1 MIECESLKIGLLG
14 IPNMLKK
21 SFFYSFLIL
30 LCSGIIQH
38 AAAKQFLPDAPK
50 INAKAWIIVDADTG
64 YVIAENNADETLP
77 PASLAKMMTTYIT
90 SNEIK
95 ENRLKED
102 DLVLISDNA
111 WELGGAKTDGS
122 TMFLSPRSRVSVID
136 LMHGVIIQS
145 GNDAAIALAE
155 HISGGETAFAD
166 NMNFQAEQLGMTNTY
181 YANSTGLPAEG
192 MVTTARDL
200 TVIARAI
207 INEHPQYYS
216 IYSKKYFSHNNINQP
231 NRNRLLWRDSSIDGL
246 KTGHTQEAGYC
257 LVASSKRRGMRLISA
272 VLGAK
277 SDESRARESQ
287 KLFSYGFRHF
297 ETKKVYSTGEIIKEN
312 AALWYGEED
321 FLNLTVAE
329 DITLTYPRGERKNLA
344 AEIIVDNEIKA
355 PITAGQVLG
364 SLEVTLDGKSMVNV
378 PLVAEKDI
386 PQAGLLS
393 RIFDWILLF
402 FTQLIS

>member
-1 MIECESLKIGLLG
+1 
-14 IPNMLKK
+14 MLKK
-21 SFFYSFLIL
+21 SFLYSFIIL
-30 LCSGIIQH
+30 LFSGIAHH

-50 INAKAWIIVDADTG
+50 INAKAWILIDADTG

-90 SNEIK
+90 SKEIE

-122 TMFLSPRSRVSVID
+122 TMFLSPRSKVPVID
-136 LMHGVIIQS
+136 LMRGVIIQS

-155 HISGGETAFAD
+155 HINGGETAFAD
-166 NMNFQAEQLGMTNTY
+166 NMNFQAELLGMTNTY

-200 TVIARAI
+200 TQLAKAI
-207 INEHPQYYS
+207 INEHPKYYS
-216 IYSKKYFSHNNINQP
+216 IYSEKYFSHNNINQP

-246 KTGHTQEAGYC
+246 KTGHTEEAGYC

-297 ETKKVYSTGEIIKEN
+297 ETKQIYTVGEIIKEN
-312 AALWYGEED
+312 AALWYGAED
-321 FLNLTVAE
+321 FLNLTIADDV
-329 DITLTYPRGERKNLA
+329 TLTYPRGEKKNLA
-344 AEIIVDNEIKA
+344 AEITVDNEIKA

-364 SLEVTLDGKSMVNV
+364 SLEVTLDGKSLINV

-386 PQAGLLS
+386 AEAGFLS

>member
-1 MIECESLKIGLLG
+1 
-14 IPNMLKK
+14 MLKK
-21 SFFYSFLIL
+21 SFLYSFIIL
-30 LCSGIIQH
+30 LFSGIAHH
-38 AAAKQFLPDAPK
+38 AAAKQFLPDALK
-50 INAKAWIIVDADTG
+50 INAKAWILIDADTG

-90 SNEIK
+90 SKEIEK
-95 ENRLKED
+95 NRLKED

-122 TMFLSPRSRVSVID
+122 TMFLSPRSKVPVID
-136 LMHGVIIQS
+136 LMRGVIIQS

-166 NMNFQAEQLGMTNTY
+166 NMNFQAELLGMTNTY

-200 TVIARAI
+200 TQLAKAI
-207 INEHPQYYS
+207 INEHPKYYS
-216 IYSKKYFSHNNINQP
+216 IYSEKYFSHNNINQP

-246 KTGHTQEAGYC
+246 KTGHTEEAGYC

-277 SDESRARESQ
+277 SDEARARESQ

-297 ETKKVYSTGEIIKEN
+297 ETKQIYTVGEIIKEN
-312 AALWYGEED
+312 AALWYGAED
-321 FLNLTVAE
+321 FLNLTIADDV
-329 DITLTYPRGERKNLA
+329 TLTYPRGEKKNLA
-344 AEIIVDNEIKA
+344 AEITVDNEIKA

-364 SLEVTLDGKSMVNV
+364 SLEVSLNGKSLISV

-386 PQAGLLS
+386 AEAGFLS

>member
-1 MIECESLKIGLLG
+1 
-14 IPNMLKK
+14 MLKK
-21 SFFYSFLIL
+21 SFLFSFVV
-30 LCSGIIQH
+30 IICFGAIHH
-38 AAAKQFLPDAPK
+38 ATAKQFLPNAPD
-50 INAKAWIIVDADTG
+50 INAKAWILVDADTG
-64 YVIAENNADETLP
+64 HVIAENNADETLP

-95 ENRLKED
+95 EKRLKED

-122 TMFLSPRSRVSVID
+122 TMFLSPRSKVSVID

-181 YANSTGLPAEG
+181 YANATGLPAEG
-192 MVTTARDL
+192 MVTSARDL
-200 TVIARAI
+200 TIIAREI
-207 INEHPQYYS
+207 INNHPDYYS

-246 KTGHTQEAGYC
+246 KTGHTEEAGYC
-257 LVASSKRRGMRLISA
+257 LVASSKRRGMRLISV

-277 SDESRARESQ
+277 SDEARARESQ
-287 KLFSYGFRHF
+287 KLFSYGFRYY
-297 ETKKVYSTGEIIKEN
+297 ETKTVYKSGEVIKEN

-321 FLNLTVAE
+321 FLNLTVAD
-329 DITLTYPRGERKNLA
+329 DIILTYPRGEKKNLS
-344 AEIIVDNEIKA
+344 AEITLDNEIKA
-355 PITAGQVLG
+355 PISAGQILG
-364 SLEVTLDGKSMVNV
+364 NLEVSLGGKSLISV

-386 PQAGLLS
+386 AQAGFFS

-402 FTQLIS
+402 FTKLIS

>member
-1 MIECESLKIGLLG
+1 
-14 IPNMLKK
+14 MLKK
-21 SFFYSFLIL
+21 SFLFSFVVLI
-30 LCSGIIQH
+30 CSGAIHH
-38 AAAKQFLPDAPK
+38 ATAKQFLPDAPD
-50 INAKAWIIVDADTG
+50 INAKAWILVDADTG

-95 ENRLKED
+95 EKRLKED

-122 TMFLSPRSRVSVID
+122 TMFLSPRSKVSVID

-181 YANSTGLPAEG
+181 YANATGLPAEG
-192 MVTTARDL
+192 MVTSARDL
-200 TVIARAI
+200 TIIAREI
-207 INEHPQYYS
+207 INNHPDYYS

-246 KTGHTQEAGYC
+246 KTGHTEEAGYC
-257 LVASSKRRGMRLISA
+257 LVASSKRRGMRLISV

-277 SDESRARESQ
+277 SDEARARESQ
-287 KLFSYGFRHF
+287 KLFSYGFRYY
-297 ETKKVYSTGEIIKEN
+297 ETKTVYKSGEVIKEN

-321 FLNLTVAE
+321 FLNLTVAD
-329 DITLTYPRGERKNLA
+329 DIILTYPRGEKKNLS
-344 AEIIVDNEIKA
+344 AEITLDNEIKA
-355 PITAGQVLG
+355 PISAGQILG
-364 SLEVTLDGKSMVNV
+364 NLEVSLGGKSLISV

-386 PQAGLLS
+386 AQAGFFS

-402 FTQLIS
+402 FTKLIS

>member
-1 MIECESLKIGLLG
+1 
-14 IPNMLKK
+14 MLKK
-21 SFFYSFLIL
+21 SFLYSFLIIL
-30 LCSGIIQH
+30 FSGLAHH

-50 INAKAWIIVDADTG
+50 INAKAWILIDADTG

-90 SNEIK
+90 SKEIE

-122 TMFLSPRSRVSVID
+122 TMFLSPRSKVPVID
-136 LMHGVIIQS
+136 LMRGVIIQS

-155 HISGGETAFAD
+155 HINGGETAFAD
-166 NMNFQAEQLGMTNTY
+166 NMNFQAELLGMTNTY

-200 TVIARAI
+200 TQLAKAI
-207 INEHPQYYS
+207 INEHPKYYS
-216 IYSKKYFSHNNINQP
+216 IYSEKYFSHNNINQP

-246 KTGHTQEAGYC
+246 KTGHTEEAGYC
-257 LVASSKRRGMRLISA
+257 LVASSKRHGMRLISA

-297 ETKKVYSTGEIIKEN
+297 ETKQIYTVGEIVKEN
-312 AALWYGEED
+312 AALWYGAED
-321 FLNLTVAE
+321 FLNLTIADDV
-329 DITLTYPRGERKNLA
+329 TLTYPRGEKKNLA
-344 AEIIVDNEIKA
+344 AEITVDNEIKA

-364 SLEVTLDGKSMVNV
+364 SLEVTIDGKSLISV

-386 PQAGLLS
+386 AEAGFLS

>member
-1 MIECESLKIGLLG
+1 
-14 IPNMLKK
+14 MLKK
-21 SFFYSFLIL
+21 SFLYSFLIIL
-30 LCSGIIQH
+30 FSGLAHH

-50 INAKAWIIVDADTG
+50 INAKAWILIDADTG

-90 SNEIK
+90 SKEIE

-122 TMFLSPRSRVSVID
+122 TMFLSPRSKVPVID
-136 LMHGVIIQS
+136 LMRGVIIQS

-155 HISGGETAFAD
+155 HINGGETAFAD
-166 NMNFQAEQLGMTNTY
+166 NMNFQAELLGMTNTY

-200 TVIARAI
+200 TQLAKAI
-207 INEHPQYYS
+207 INEHPKYYS
-216 IYSKKYFSHNNINQP
+216 IYSEKYFSHNNINQP

-246 KTGHTQEAGYC
+246 KTGHTEEAGYC

-297 ETKKVYSTGEIIKEN
+297 ETKQIYTVGEIVKEN
-312 AALWYGEED
+312 AALWYGAED
-321 FLNLTVAE
+321 FLNLTIADDV
-329 DITLTYPRGERKNLA
+329 TLTYPRGEKKNLA
-344 AEIIVDNEIKA
+344 AEITVDNEIKA

-364 SLEVTLDGKSMVNV
+364 SLEVTLDGKSLISV

-386 PQAGLLS
+386 AEAGFLS

>member
-1 MIECESLKIGLLG
+1 
-14 IPNMLKK
+14 MLKK
-21 SFFYSFLIL
+21 SFLYSFLIIL
-30 LCSGIIQH
+30 FSGLAHH

-50 INAKAWIIVDADTG
+50 INAKAWILIDADTG

-90 SNEIK
+90 SKEIE

-122 TMFLSPRSRVSVID
+122 TMFLNPRSKVPVID
-136 LMHGVIIQS
+136 LMRGVIIQS

-155 HISGGETAFAD
+155 HINGGETAFAD
-166 NMNFQAEQLGMTNTY
+166 NMNFQAELLGMTNTY

-200 TVIARAI
+200 TQLAKAI
-207 INEHPQYYS
+207 INEHPKYYS
-216 IYSKKYFSHNNINQP
+216 IYSEKYFSHNNINQP

-246 KTGHTQEAGYC
+246 KTGHTEEAGYC

-297 ETKKVYSTGEIIKEN
+297 ETKQIYTVGEIVKEN
-312 AALWYGEED
+312 AALWYGAED
-321 FLNLTVAE
+321 FLNLTIADDV
-329 DITLTYPRGERKNLA
+329 TLTYPRGEKKNLA
-344 AEIIVDNEIKA
+344 AEITVDNEIKA

-364 SLEVTLDGKSMVNV
+364 SLEVTLDGKSLISV

-386 PQAGLLS
+386 AEAGFLS

>member
-1 MIECESLKIGLLG
+1 
-14 IPNMLKK
+14 MLKK
-21 SFFYSFLIL
+21 SFLYSFLIIL
-30 LCSGIIQH
+30 FSGLAHH

-50 INAKAWIIVDADTG
+50 INAKAWILIDADTG

-90 SNEIK
+90 SKEIE

-122 TMFLSPRSRVSVID
+122 TMFLSPRSKVPVID
-136 LMHGVIIQS
+136 LMRGVIIQS

-155 HISGGETAFAD
+155 HINGGETAFAD
-166 NMNFQAEQLGMTNTY
+166 NMNFQAELLGMTNTY

-200 TVIARAI
+200 TQLAKAI

-216 IYSKKYFSHNNINQP
+216 IYSEKYFSHNNINQP

-246 KTGHTQEAGYC
+246 KTGHTEEAGYC

-297 ETKKVYSTGEIIKEN
+297 ETKQIYTVGEIIKEN
-312 AALWYGEED
+312 AALWYGAED
-321 FLNLTVAE
+321 FLNLTIADDV
-329 DITLTYPRGERKNLA
+329 TLTYPRGEKKNLA
-344 AEIIVDNEIKA
+344 AEITVDNEIKA

-364 SLEVTLDGKSMVNV
+364 SLEVTLDGKSLISV
-378 PLVAEKDI
+378 PLIAEKDI
-386 PQAGLLS
+386 AEAGFLS

>member
-1 MIECESLKIGLLG
+1 
-14 IPNMLKK
+14 MLKK
-21 SFFYSFLIL
+21 SFLYSFIIL
-30 LCSGIIQH
+30 LFSVIAHH

-50 INAKAWIIVDADTG
+50 INAKAWILIDADTG

-90 SNEIK
+90 SKEIE

-122 TMFLSPRSRVSVID
+122 TMFLSPRSKVPVID
-136 LMHGVIIQS
+136 LMRGVIIQS

-155 HISGGETAFAD
+155 HINGGETAFAD
-166 NMNFQAEQLGMTNTY
+166 NMNFQAELLGMTNTY

-200 TVIARAI
+200 TQLAKAI
-207 INEHPQYYS
+207 INEHPKYYS
-216 IYSKKYFSHNNINQP
+216 IYSEKYFSHNNINQP

-246 KTGHTQEAGYC
+246 KTGHTEEAGYC

-297 ETKKVYSTGEIIKEN
+297 ETKQIYTVGEIIKEN
-312 AALWYGEED
+312 AALWYGAED
-321 FLNLTVAE
+321 FLNLTIADDV
-329 DITLTYPRGERKNLA
+329 TLTYPRGEKKNLA
-344 AEIIVDNEIKA
+344 AEITVDNEIKA

-364 SLEVTLDGKSMVNV
+364 SLEVTLDGKSLISV

-386 PQAGLLS
+386 AEAGFLS

>member
-1 MIECESLKIGLLG
+1 
-14 IPNMLKK
+14 MLKK
-21 SFFYSFLIL
+21 SFLYSFLIIL
-30 LCSGIIQH
+30 FSGLAHH

-50 INAKAWIIVDADTG
+50 INAKAWILIDADTG

-90 SNEIK
+90 SKEIE

-122 TMFLSPRSRVSVID
+122 TMFLSPRSKVPVID
-136 LMHGVIIQS
+136 LMRGVIIQS

-155 HISGGETAFAD
+155 HINGGETAFAD
-166 NMNFQAEQLGMTNTY
+166 NMNFQAELLGMTNTY

-200 TVIARAI
+200 TQLAKAI
-207 INEHPQYYS
+207 INEHPKYYS
-216 IYSKKYFSHNNINQP
+216 IYSEKYFSHNNINQP

-246 KTGHTQEAGYC
+246 KTGHTEEAGYC

-297 ETKKVYSTGEIIKEN
+297 ETKQIYTVGEIVKEN
-312 AALWYGEED
+312 AALWYGSED
-321 FLNLTVAE
+321 FLNLTIADDV
-329 DITLTYPRGERKNLA
+329 TLTYPRGEKKNLA
-344 AEIIVDNEIKA
+344 AEITVDNEIKA

-364 SLEVTLDGKSMVNV
+364 SLEVTLDGKSLISL

-386 PQAGLLS
+386 AEAGFLS

>member
-1 MIECESLKIGLLG
+1 
-14 IPNMLKK
+14 MLKK
-21 SFFYSFLIL
+21 SFLYSFLIIL
-30 LCSGIIQH
+30 FSGLAHH

-50 INAKAWIIVDADTG
+50 INAKAWILIDADTG

-90 SNEIK
+90 SKEIE

-122 TMFLSPRSRVSVID
+122 TMFLSPRSKVPVID
-136 LMHGVIIQS
+136 LMRGVIIQS

-155 HISGGETAFAD
+155 HINGGETAFAD
-166 NMNFQAEQLGMTNTY
+166 NMNFQAELLGMTNTY

-200 TVIARAI
+200 TQLAKAI
-207 INEHPQYYS
+207 INEHPKYYS
-216 IYSKKYFSHNNINQP
+216 IYSEKYFSHNNINQP

-246 KTGHTQEAGYC
+246 KTGHTEEAGYC

-297 ETKKVYSTGEIIKEN
+297 ETKQIYTVGEIVKEN
-312 AALWYGEED
+312 AALWYGAED
-321 FLNLTVAE
+321 FLNLTIADDV
-329 DITLTYPRGERKNLA
+329 TLTYPRGEKKNLA
-344 AEIIVDNEIKA
+344 AEITVDNEIKA

-364 SLEVTLDGKSMVNV
+364 SLEVTIDGKSLISV

-386 PQAGLLS
+386 AEAGFLS